1 MKQDKL
7 YEIISSFYDFKIN
20 RIEIIKTELEIEI
33 SLPWSNV
40 IGLESDYLL
49 IKLLDCNEFKC
60 EYYKV
65 LSDQLIEA
73 YPGKFIK
80 DSHEVLAYNIDE
92 IINDI
97 IKIGCSEIVKM
108 LNKIQNELEG
118 THQFINELKMIS

>member
-7 YEIISSFYDFKIN
+7 YEIISSFYDFKILH
-20 RIEIIKTELEIEI
+20 IKKTETNLVIEI

-65 LSDQLIEA
+65 
-73 YPGKFIK
+73 
-80 DSHEVLAYNIDE
+80 
-92 IINDI
+92 
-97 IKIGCSEIVKM
+97 
-108 LNKIQNELEG
+108 
-118 THQFINELKMIS
+118 